1 MAILNEKQ
9 QSCAEFPS
17 GGTIHH
23 PEQGSLLPASEA
35 TQTSGSTVITEA
47 EKVNKKPKPE
57 VPQKPRRVEL
67 LSISGWYDD
76 PRNNEVYKISEWEVQ
91 SNTGNVYT
99 LHWDM
104 RDKHPQCSCPGF
116 NHHGHCEHSDAVQA
130 DWQEWM
136 AWNAQKNSYDIAWKK
151 KYYPF

>member
-9 QSCAEFPS
+9 QSCAESQS
-17 GGTIHH
+17 GSAIDH
-23 PEQGSLLPASEA
+23 PEQVSPLPASEA
-35 TQTSGSTVITEA
+35 TLPSDSTLIAEA

-57 VPQKPRRVEL
+57 VSQKPCRVEL
-67 LSISGWYDD
+67 LSISGWHDD
-76 PRNNEVYKISEWEVQ
+76 PEKNEVYKISEWEVE
-91 SNTGNVYT
+91 SSTGNVYT

-104 RDKHPQCSCPGF
+104 RDKCPQCSCQGF
-116 NHHGHCEHSDAVQA
+116 KHHGDCEHSNAVQA

-136 AWNAQKNSYDIAWKK
+136 AWNAQKNSHDLAWEE